1 MFWVIVHVTAH
12 FNRDAKRDVDG
23 IPATANRSPK
33 TANITLNNLLQK
45 SEINIKSISFGE
57 AQGQN
62 NKKATNK
69 IKYINDLNIKKRK
82 VQMNFPNSLNKNTS
96 QN

>member
-1 MFWVIVHVTAH
+1 MAH

-33 TANITLNNLLQK
+33 TANITLNNLL
-45 SEINIKSISFGE
+45 SEMNIKSISFEE